1 VAQPMRSLRVWINAF
16 VPGHVPDYTDQ
27 LSTGPH
33 AGQTVLY
40 GLAGSKEAYLTDQ
53 RMFSSALDAAS
64 QMHSEAL
71 IDFMASPAKLAQ
83 WHECDF
89 AMPLGE
95 NGEPPDAPPADVS
108 RMSITMATAQTLSTH
123 QAIARAV
130 GMLPRRPNASADELY
145 LYFSAKATPASEA
158 LAAHFGDLAFEG
170 VAIIDPQRGTLD
182 FSGSVHR
189 FPAYEMYASANEGPA
204 TAVFRVSPPRGGDA
218 LHRVGPGMRPVKA
231 TVSLA

>member
-1 VAQPMRSLRVWINAF
+1 MAQPMRSLRVWINAF
-16 VPGHVPDYTDQ
+16 IPGHVPDYTDQ

-33 AGQTVLY
+33 AGKTVLY

-64 QMHSEAL
+64 QLHSEAL
-71 IDFMASPAKLAQ
+71 IDFMASPAKLSQ

-95 NGEPPDAPPADVS
+95 GGEPPAAPPADVS
-108 RMSITMATAQTLSTH
+108 RMAITMATVQTLSTH

-130 GMLPRRPNASADELY
+130 GMLPRRLNASAHELY
-145 LYFSAKATPASEA
+145 LYFSAKATPSSEA
-158 LAAHFGDLAFEG
+158 LAAHFGDLAYEG
-170 VAIIDPQRGTLD
+170 VAIIDPQRGSLD
-182 FSGSVHR
+182 FSGNVHR
-189 FPAYEMYASANEGPA
+189 FPAYEMYASVNEGPA
-204 TAVFRVSPPRGGDA
+204 VAVFRVSPPRGGDA
-218 LHRVGPGMRPVKA
+218 LHRVGPGMRQVKA